1 MDPRVRTPP
10 AALAQQFAAAS
21 RVAAAMKLDY
31 GVWQAVRAQGSVT
44 DSLESAARTVS
55 GQLAGLL
62 DLIDGVDAA
71 PTTQAARAVTTL
83 EGKLAKLLARWRAIR
98 RR

>member
-21 RVAAAMKLDY
+21 RLAAAMKRDY
-31 GVWQAVRAQGSVT
+31 DALQAVHAQGSLT
-44 DSLESAARTVS
+44 DSLENAGRALS